1 MDPEHFHSLYFQP
14 IGQLDDAKSAWDMLT
29 KRYSTTHGSMKYQL
43 VVELHQLRQEPGQS
57 INDYYDQLRFIWD
70 QIDLSDPTWGC
81 SKDAQQYASIR
92 DEFRLYE
99 FLMSLHKDFEPI
111 RAQNKLNILA
121 ITPSTPLI
129 EQPQQLGDFSGSS
142 NRRKQTNKK
151 FCNYCKRPGH
161 TIETCYRRNKSTA
174 AVANTAPTPP
184 TVSTSQSSGS
194 TINLSS
200 TELQEIITQAV
211 RMVGNA
217 SLSTALSVLPGKSQ
231 TWLFDSAC
239 CNHMTPHSSLF
250 TNLDPAPHPLNIH
263 IADGSTI
270 HGNSLGFVSTST
282 LSVPRVFHDPRTGQE
297 LGTGPRVGR
306 MFLVNNLHLPPVAP
320 VSVAAA
326 TAAVSSLPSLALWHS
341 RLGHAPSSRLGKQPS
356 LPFNNSD
363 SISKSIFELIH
374 SDVWGPSPV
383 ASIGGSRY
391 FVVFID
397 DYSRYSWIFPM
408 KSRSEILSIYSNFA
422 KMVETQFSKRI
433 KTFQSDNALEYT
445 QHAFQALLHSYGTI
459 HHLTCPGTSQQNGRA
474 ERKLRHI
481 LDTVRALLLSA
492 KIPAPFWGEASLH
505 AVHAI
510 NRIPSTVI
518 HNQTPYERLFGSP
531 PNYHHLRSF
540 GSACFVLLQPH
551 EHNKLE
557 PRSRL
562 CCFLGYGETQK
573 GYRCY
578 NPVSHRLRV
587 SRNVVFWEH
596 RLFVELSHF
605 RSSLTNSSIL
615 EIFPDESLVP
625 SANTFDLHLDF
636 SPDIFDA
643 SPRQIA
649 DEQIIHELPHFEPGS
664 PAPTLLEDPPQDI
677 PPRHSTRVRS
687 IPPHLLNY
695 HCYTALATLH
705 EPQTYREAST
715 DPLWQIAMKEELDA
729 LTKNH
734 TWDLVTLPPG
744 QSVVGCK
751 WIYKIKTRYDG
762 SVERYKARLV
772 AKGFT
777 QEYGIDYE
785 ETFAPVAR
793 ISSVRALLVVAAARK
808 WDLFQMD
815 VKNAFLNGD
824 LSEEVYMQPPPG
836 LSIESNKVCHL
847 QRALYGLKQ
856 APRAWFAKFSSTIF
870 RLGYTASPYD
880 SALFLRRTDKG
891 TILLLLYVDDMI
903 ITGDDLSGIQELK
916 DFLNGLYI
924 TQAKYASDLLSQAG
938 LTNSKTV
945 DTPVELNAHLTPLG
959 GKLLSNPSLYRRLVG
974 SLVYLT
980 VTRPDISYAIHQVS
994 QYLSAPRS
1002 THYAAVLRILRYLK
1016 GTIFHG
1022 LFYSAQSPLVLR
1034 AFSDA
1039 DWAGDPTDRRSTTG
1053 YCFLLGSSLISW
1065 RSKKQTFVARSS
1077 TEAEYRAL
1085 ADTTSELLW
1094 LRWLLKDL
1102 GVSTSSATPLYYDN
1116 QSAIH
1121 IAHNDVFHERTKHI
1135 EIDCHF
1141 IRYHLLH
1148 GALKLF
1154 SVSSKDQLA
1163 DIFTKSLPK
1172 RRTRDLVDN
1181 LKLVSHPP

>member
-1 MDPEHFHSLYFQP
+1 MRSFLKGRMLWHYCTGVMTIPVKGASEGDVVFLNRMIEWDSHNHMILTWIRNTSIPSISNLMGSF
-14 IGQLDDAKSAWDMLT
+14 DDAKSAWDMLA
-29 KRYSTTHGSMKYQL
+29 KRYSTTHGSLKYQL

-70 QIDLSDPTWGC
+70 QIDLSDPTWTC
-81 SKDAQQYASIR
+81 SKDAQEYASIR

-111 RAQNKLNILA
+111 RA
-121 ITPSTPLI
+121 TPRI
-129 EQPQQLGDFSGSS
+129 GDSYGSS
-142 NRRKQTNKK
+142 NRPKGPTKVR
-151 FCNYCKRPGH
+151 NYCSVCH

-174 AVANTAPTPP
+174 VVANIEPTPP
-184 TVSTSQSSGS
+184 MASTSVESKSSGS

-200 TELQEIITQAV
+200 TELQEIIAQAV
-211 RMVGNA
+211 RMAGNA
-217 SLSTALSVLPGKSQ
+217 SLSTSY
-231 TWLFDSAC
+231 LFYR
-239 CNHMTPHSSLF
+239 
-250 TNLDPAPHPLNIH
+250 
-263 IADGSTI
+263 DGSTM
-270 HGNSLGFVSTST
+270 HGNSLGFVSTSN
-282 LSVPRVFHDPRTGQE
+282 LSSESSIELSYRLIFYYSGCIVQDPRTGQE

-306 MFLVNNLHLPPVAP
+306 MFPVSNLHLPPVAP
-320 VSVAAA
+320 VSIA
-326 TAAVSSLPSLALWHS
+326 TATVAVSSLPSLALWHS
-341 RLGHAPSSRLGKQPS
+341 RLGHASSSRVQQLVS
-356 LPFNNSD
+356 RENFV
-363 SISKSIFELIH
+363 IF
-374 SDVWGPSPV
+374 
-383 ASIGGSRY
+383 
-391 FVVFID
+391 
-397 DYSRYSWIFPM
+397 
-408 KSRSEILSIYSNFA
+408 
-422 KMVETQFSKRI
+422 
-433 KTFQSDNALEYT
+433 
-445 QHAFQALLHSYGTI
+445 
-459 HHLTCPGTSQQNGRA
+459 LT
-474 ERKLRHI
+474 
-481 LDTVRALLLSA
+481 LSA
-492 KIPAPFWGEASLH
+492 RFFRQNSAPFWGEAALH

-510 NRIPSTVI
+510 NRIPSAVI

-531 PNYHHLRSF
+531 PVYHHLRSF
-540 GSACFVLLQPH
+540 GSACFVLLQSH

-562 CCFLGYGETQK
+562 YCFLGYGETQK

-578 NPVSHRLRV
+578 DPVSHRLRV

-605 RSSLTNSSIL
+605 RSSLTNSSVL
-615 EIFPDESLVP
+615 EIFPDEY
-625 SANTFDLHLDF
+625 FY
-636 SPDIFDA
+636 A
-643 SPRQIA
+643 SPRQVA
-649 DEQIIHELPHFEPGS
+649 DEQIDDELPHFETGS
-664 PAPTLLEDPPQDI
+664 PAPTLPEDPPQDI

-687 IPPHLLNY
+687 IPPHLLDY

-734 TWDLVTLPPG
+734 TWDLVPLPPG

-751 WIYKIKTRYDG
+751 WIYKIKTRSDG

-793 ISSVRALLVVAAARK
+793 ISSARALLVILIR
-808 WDLFQMD
+808 
-815 VKNAFLNGD
+815 VKQSICNLLLVSLLNQTRFVIFD
-824 LSEEVYMQPPPG
+824 
-836 LSIESNKVCHL
+836 
-847 QRALYGLKQ
+847 ALYGLKQ

-903 ITGDDLSGIQELK
+903 IT
-916 DFLNGLYI
+916 DFLG
-924 TQAKYASDLLSQAG
+924 QFEMKDLG
-938 LTNSKTV
+938 
-945 DTPVELNAHLTPLG
+945 HLTISGLEITHSTMVFILLKPSMLRSACL
-959 GKLLSNPSLYRRLVG
+959 KKPLSNPSLYRRLVG

-980 VTRPDISYAIHQVS
+980 VTRPDISYAVHQVS

-1016 GTIFHG
+1016 
-1022 LFYSAQSPLVLR
+1022 
-1034 AFSDA
+1034 
-1039 DWAGDPTDRRSTTG
+1039 GDPTDRRSTTG

-1065 RSKKQTFVARSS
+1065 RSKKQTFVARSIKRIS
-1077 TEAEYRAL
+1077 CL
-1085 ADTTSELLW
+1085 VDTTSELLW

-1102 GVSTSSATPLYYDN
+1102 GVSTSSATPLYCDN

-1141 IRYHLLH
+1141 IRYHLVH

-1154 SVSSKDQLA
+1154 FVSSKDQLA
-1163 DIFTKSLPK
+1163 DIFTKSLPT
-1172 RRTRDLVDN
+1172 RRTRDLIDN